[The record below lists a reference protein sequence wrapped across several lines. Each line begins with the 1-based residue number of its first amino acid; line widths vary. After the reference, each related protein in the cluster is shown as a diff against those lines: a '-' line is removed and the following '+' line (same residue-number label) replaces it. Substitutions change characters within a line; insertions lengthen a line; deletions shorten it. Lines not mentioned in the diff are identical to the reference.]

1 MKTDVSLETASSE
14 LSQARRPLSP
24 HDVSSRASWPDFC
37 PIRLQWETA
46 LRTHHWDFETRGKL
60 TYFKKHKW
68 RGLFLF
74 EDQMAAK
81 LQKWARDKR
90 RKYMWELGMKQ
101 RHYKKCA
108 AMFSKYKR
116 HPFDLDIRQEALAL
130 SEHRLTPPDHSLKT
144 LWKIFEEEHVSA
156 GLMQRQ
162 YRRLCA
168 ARRIAAMKVGVSLM
182 STTEWKHA

>member
-1 MKTDVSLETASSE
+1 MDERLSSLAATLAH
-14 LSQARRPLSP
+14 LVGVTVLP
-24 HDVSSRASWPDFC
+24 
-37 PIRLQWETA
+37 
-46 LRTHHWDFETRGKL
+46 WDLVPNAVRQLAIKADL
-60 TYFKKHKW
+60 AC
-68 RGLFLF
+68 RVLF